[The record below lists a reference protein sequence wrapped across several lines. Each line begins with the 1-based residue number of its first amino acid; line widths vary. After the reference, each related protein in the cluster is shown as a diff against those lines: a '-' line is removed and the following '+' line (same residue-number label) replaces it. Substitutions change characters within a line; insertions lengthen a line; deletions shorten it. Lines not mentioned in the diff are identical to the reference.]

1 MITYVFQLRPPQGGD
16 TYSDPSI
23 PNMGIYGTYVISNI
37 ITDRGKISIVYM
49 TANCSGGNCVSEE
62 DVVLLRKWKLL
73 FSSGI
78 EAVVM
83 SNKLENRIRVLN
95 KPELRRCRDLIRKIV
110 PESTVILYGSR
121 ARGNADPESDYDLL
135 VLVKGHVNWQLE
147 ERIREEL
154 YPLELETGITFSLV
168 VFSEEDWNTP
178 LYRAMPFSRNVRQ
191 EGIIL

>member
-1 MITYVFQLRPPQGGD
+1 
-16 TYSDPSI
+16 
-23 PNMGIYGTYVISNI
+23 
-37 ITDRGKISIVYM
+37 
-49 TANCSGGNCVSEE
+49 
-62 DVVLLRKWKLL
+62 
-73 FSSGI
+73 
-78 EAVVM
+78 M
-83 SNKLENRIRVLN
+83 SNKLEKRTRVLN
-95 KPELRRCRDLIRKIV
+95 KPVLRRCRDLIRKIV

-135 VLVKGHVNWQLE
+135 VLVKGYVNWQLE

-154 YPLELETGITFSLV
+154 YPLELETGIAFSLV